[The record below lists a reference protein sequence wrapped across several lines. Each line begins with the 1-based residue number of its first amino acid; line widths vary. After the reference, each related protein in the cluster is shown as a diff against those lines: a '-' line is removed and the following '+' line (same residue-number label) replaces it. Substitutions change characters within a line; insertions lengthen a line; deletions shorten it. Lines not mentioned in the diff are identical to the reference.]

1 MSDVTSGP
9 STRRDHRFFLVAGV
23 AALAVVFAGFARTYY
38 LKFAFG
44 TPALP
49 LLLHVHGIV
58 MTLWFVLF
66 ITQACLIATHRV
78 DLHRRLGVL
87 GAVLAGL
94 VVIVVTTVIVEAQKR
109 NLRLGH
115 PVLAAM
121 AFQLSIVLVFAVL
134 VTAAILLRRRSD
146 FHKRLMLLACLS
158 ILSPGI
164 VRIPLHFIRHGGVF
178 ALFGLLDLCL
188 IVCVAVDTLYHR
200 RVHPAFLWG
209 GLLIVASGPL
219 SVALGTTAAW
229 MHFAR
234 WLLT

>member
-1 MSDVTSGP
+1 MTDATAASSP
-9 STRRDHRFFLVAGV
+9 RPARPFFVAAGV
-23 AALAVVFAGFARTYY
+23 AAFAIVFAGFARTYY
-38 LKFAFG
+38 LKVVFG

-66 ITQACLIATHRV
+66 VTQACLIATHRV
-78 DLHRRLGVL
+78 DLHRRLGVF
-87 GAVLAGL
+87 GAALAGV

-115 PVLAAM
+115 PILAAM

-178 ALFGLLDLCL
+178 PLFGLLDLCL